1 MTPQTYIHESCICTS
16 MVCACYFLSAAGMFN
31 STKNC
36 WVQPPP
42 FNLLEP
48 TLHTQNAYTSQSHAL
63 GKHFPRRVLHLSKDK
78 CIYIYIFRVTSPIFQ
93 GIKTSKRSASL
104 SWQLG
109 VVTIHL
115 FMLRGISRWY
125 EACYHLNR
133 GDRDEGIWFGVG
145 CFSFCHFNLQLNIT
159 VCVYV
164 GLKPV

>member
-36 WVQPPP
+36 WAQPPP

-63 GKHFPRRVLHLSKDK
+63 GKHFPRRGLHLSKDK
-78 CIYIYIFRVTSPIFQ
+78 CIYIFRVTSPIFQ

-133 GDRDEGIWFGVG
+133 GDRDEGIWFGVWL
-145 CFSFCHFNLQLNIT
+145 FFLLSLQPPAKHHS
-159 VCVYV
+159 VCLYV